1 MTCPEGSFL
10 NENKMCIM
18 PPKMTC
24 PAGYTLVNGMCQ
36 LDSGAA
42 APQVAPAAP
51 EPPAA
56 VPPQTQPQPVAPAP
70 AGMEPQCPSGYEYR
84 DSMCYPL
91 TN

>member
-1 MTCPEGSFL
+1 MTCPDGSVL

-36 LDSGAA
+36 LDSTAPAPPSPTAA
-42 APQVAPAAP
+42 ASP
-51 EPPAA
+51 EMPPPPASA
-56 VPPQTQPQPVAPAP
+56 PIAPAP

-84 DSMCYPL
+84 DMMCYPL
-91 TN
+91 PN